1 MLEAIMNSVNPFG
14 SLRAA
19 EYTDE
24 QINHLWVDFEYDI
37 KSSILD
43 LSGATPKYIFGG
55 KGSGKTHILRYY
67 SYLVARQRQD
77 KLTGVEVLEQLGAL
91 TIFYRCN
98 HFGASKFDSLPENLK
113 QIIFQAYVEL
123 TLFEAVVECLIDIKN
138 TTTDL
143 AYNDEDFLAEIRR
156 NIGHDSLNL
165 IQDLDSLRVWIFEH
179 RVLIDRNLNKFIFIK
194 KVELFESILL
204 INNLFSF
211 IKPAINIWSN
221 ALTNFPLVFLI
232 DEFENLESNYQSIF
246 NDFVRMANSFVS
258 FRIATRPNG
267 VRTNTIT
274 GVNESNLSGHE
285 FLKINLDEILMS
297 QDTKHFINNFIV
309 NRLYNNP
316 NIHVKINA
324 NQLFDSLDTSDL
336 LQEAIRTLDLP
347 INKILK
353 LTKENFIRSFPSDFR
368 QYADSTF
375 SILCDDI
382 DELILKKL
390 NILRFCKERKNSTNF
405 LEIAQQIHSESLIYR
420 EKEQRRTGKYA
431 TSFNHYKYDLFAQIC
446 LDARYKTNIPYAGF
460 ETIFKMSSG
469 NPRNVLNIL
478 NKIYELLSF
487 EGKSFYSQ
495 ESIDI
500 ETQTKAI
507 NQAAKYF
514 AEEDSNYGS
523 LSDKAKKAMFKFAAY
538 LATARYALNIP
549 ESSPLAASFKDED
562 LNREAKEVYNL
573 AVEFSLIQ
581 EMPDPR
587 SDRNSKQ
594 LHKLIKLNPMLSP
607 LWNLPVVYRGD
618 LTLNADILNAIF
630 DPENTSFDEHL
641 NRVKRKWNSIH
652 IDQLDTNL
660 KQNVGSTAKLPEQG
674 KLPF

>member
-1 MLEAIMNSVNPFG
+1 MNAVNPFG

-43 LSGATPKYIFGG
+43 LPGATPKYIFGG

-67 SYLVARQRQD
+67 SYLVARQRRSN
-77 KLTGVEVLEQLGAL
+77 LTGLEVLKQLGAL

-98 HFGASKFDSLPENLK
+98 HFGASKFDTLPADLK
-113 QIIFQAYVEL
+113 KIIFQGYIEL
-123 TLFEAVVECLIDIKN
+123 TLFEAVVESLIDIKK
-138 TTTDL
+138 TTPDL
-143 AYNDEDFLAEIRR
+143 VCNDKDFINEIHKSIRV
-156 NIGHDSLNL
+156 DSLNHIDNL
-165 IQDLDSLRVWIFEH
+165 NDLQEWIFEN
-179 RVLIDRNLNKFIFIK
+179 RVLIDKSLNKFVFIK
-194 KVELFESILL
+194 NTNIFESIIL
-204 INNLFSF
+204 IDNLFSF
-211 IKPAINIWSN
+211 IKSAINVWSSD
-221 ALTNFPLVFLI
+221 LSEFPLVFLI
-232 DEFENLESNYQSIF
+232 DEFENLDTAYQSIF
-246 NDFVRMANSFVS
+246 NNFVRMANSFVS

-267 VRTNTIT
+267 VRTQSIT
-274 GVNESNLSGHE
+274 GVNENNLSGHE
-285 FLKINLDEILMS
+285 FLKVNLDEILMS

-316 NIHVKINA
+316 NIQVKINA
-324 NQLFDSLDTSDL
+324 NQLFDSLDTNNL
-336 LQEAIRTLDLP
+336 LEGAINYLKLP
-347 INKILK
+347 VNKILK

-368 QYADSTF
+368 QYAEPTF

-382 DELILKKL
+382 DEVILKKL

-405 LEIAQQIHSESLIYR
+405 LEIASLIREESLAYR
-420 EKEQRRTGKYA
+420 DKNLRQPGKYS
-431 TSFNHYKYDLFAQIC
+431 TSFNHYKSDLFAQIC
-446 LDARYKTNIPYAGF
+446 LDARYKSNIPYAGF

-500 ETQTKAI
+500 ETQSKAI

-514 AEEDSNYGS
+514 AEEDSSYGS
-523 LSDKAKKAMFKFAAY
+523 MSDKAKKAMFKFAAY

-549 ESSPLAASFKDED
+549 ESSPLAASFKED
-562 LNREAKEVYNL
+562 DLSEEAKAVYNL

-581 EMPDPR
+581 EMPIAR

-607 LWNLPVVYRGD
+607 LWNLPVGYRGD
-618 LTLNADILNAIF
+618 LTLNKEILDSIF
-630 DPENTSFDEHL
+630 NPEDTSFDEHL
-641 NRVKRKWNSIH
+641 NRVKRKWNTIR
-652 IDQLDTNL
+652 IEKNDPEDRENVNL
-660 KQNVGSTAKLPEQG
+660 NTKLPEQG

>member
-1 MLEAIMNSVNPFG
+1 MKPINPFG
-14 SLRAA
+14 SIRAA

-24 QINHLWVDFEYDI
+24 QINHLWIDFEYDI

-67 SYLVARQRQD
+67 SYLVARQRQSN
-77 KLTGVEVLEQLGAL
+77 LTGVEVLKQLGAL

-98 HFGASKFDSLPENLK
+98 HFGASKFDTLPDDLK
-113 QIIFQAYVEL
+113 KIMFQTYIEL

-138 TTTDL
+138 TTADL
-143 AYNDEDFLAEIRR
+143 VYNDKDFITEIRK
-156 NIGHDSLNL
+156 NIRAKSLEAIENL
-165 IQDLDSLRVWIFEH
+165 NDLREWIFEN
-179 RVLIDRNLNKFIFIK
+179 RVLIDKGLNKFVFK
-194 KVELFESILL
+194 KDIEVFESITL
-204 INNLFSF
+204 IDNLFSF
-211 IKPAINIWSN
+211 IKPAINIWSSELSD
-221 ALTNFPLVFLI
+221 APLVFLI
-232 DEFENLESNYQSIF
+232 DEFENLDITYQSIF

-267 VRTNTIT
+267 VRTQSIT
-274 GVNESNLSGHE
+274 GVNENNLIGHE
-285 FLKINLDEILMS
+285 FLKVNLDEILMS
-297 QDTKHFINNFIV
+297 QDTKNFINNFIV

-316 NIHVKINA
+316 SIQVKMNA
-324 NQLFDSLDTSDL
+324 NQLFDSLDTNSL
-336 LQEAIRTLDLP
+336 LEDAINILQLP
-347 INKILK
+347 VNKILK
-353 LTKENFIRSFPSDFR
+353 SIKDNFIRSFPSDFH
-368 QYADSTF
+368 QDAELTF

-382 DELILKKL
+382 DEIILKKL
-390 NILRFCKERKNSTNF
+390 NILRFCKERKNSNNF
-405 LEIAQQIHSESLIYR
+405 LQVAHHIREESLVYR
-420 EKEQRRTGKYA
+420 DKKQRQTGKYS
-431 TSFNHYKYDLFAQIC
+431 TSLNHYKSDLFAQIC
-446 LDARYKTNIPYAGF
+446 LDSRYKFDIPYAGF

-514 AEEDSNYGS
+514 AEEDSSYGS
-523 LSDKAKKAMFKFAAY
+523 SSDKAKKAMFKFAAY

-549 ESSPLAASFKDED
+549 ESSPLAASFKEED
-562 LNREAKEVYNL
+562 LSREAKVVYDF

-581 EMPDPR
+581 EMPIPR

-607 LWNLPVVYRGD
+607 LWSLPVGYRGD
-618 LTLNADILNAIF
+618 LTLNNKILNSIF
-630 DPENTSFDEHL
+630 DPKDTSFDEHL
-641 NRVKRKWNSIH
+641 NRVKRKWNNIH
-652 IDQLDTNL
+652 IDKNES
-660 KQNVGSTAKLPEQG
+660 KNKESSKANVELPEQG
-674 KLPF
+674 KLIF